1 MENIVIGI
9 EGLVG
14 AGKTSI
20 CRELIRKIPNTVLLN
35 GGNLYRAI
43 VYAMIQNGSKLDE
56 LKKQGK
62 NLDIKDMMDLFKIQI
77 KIENNETIIYIDN
90 QKVDEDAIQSKEAS
104 MAVSTIGG
112 SADNK
117 KLFEFANNFINELK
131 QNYNVIV
138 SGRSVM
144 KIYPNSN
151 YHFFITADLD
161 ERVKRKC
168 YQYDNKESEEEI
180 RENIIKRDE
189 LQKKAGFYEY
199 SPITI
204 EVDVTDCKTVEEST
218 RKVLRHINNI
228 NCNTCETAEV

>member
-1 MENIVIGI
+1 MSNLVIGI

-20 CRELIRKIPNTVLLN
+20 CRNIIKKFPDTILLN

-43 VYAMIQNGSKLDE
+43 VYAMMQNGRKIEE

-62 NLDIKDMMDLFKIQI
+62 TLDIKEMMDLFKIEI

-90 QKVDEDAIQSKEAS
+90 KKADEEALQSKEAS
-104 MAVSTIGG
+104 IAVSTIGG

-117 KLFEFANNFINELK
+117 KLFIFARNLINELK
-131 QNYNVIV
+131 QKYNVIV
-138 SGRSVM
+138 SGRSIM
-144 KIYPNSN
+144 KIYPDCD
-151 YHFFITADLD
+151 YHFFVTASLD

-168 YQYDNKESEEEI
+168 IQYGSNDSKEEI

-189 LQKKAGFYEY
+189 LQRKAGFYEY

-204 EVDVTDCKTVEEST
+204 EIDVTNCKSSEEST
-218 RKVLRHINNI
+218 ELLLSKIKLPKTAIVL
-228 NCNTCETAEV
+228 

>member
-1 MENIVIGI
+1 MSNIVIGI

-20 CRELIRKIPNTVLLN
+20 CRNIIRRLPNTVFLN

-43 VYAMIQNGSKLDE
+43 VYAMMQNGKKLEE
-56 LKKQGK
+56 LKNQGK
-62 NLDIKDMMDLFKIQI
+62 KLDIKEMMDLFKIQI

-90 QKVDEDAIQSKEAS
+90 IKVDEGKIQSKEAS

-112 SADNK
+112 SADNRN
-117 KLFEFANNFINELK
+117 LFIFARNLINDLK

-144 KIYPNSN
+144 KIYPDCD
-151 YHFFITADLD
+151 YHFFIIASLE

-168 YQYDNKESEEEI
+168 IQYDNKETIEEI
-180 RENIIKRDE
+180 RKNIEKRDE
-189 LQKKAGFYEY
+189 LQKQAGFYEY

-204 EVDVTDCKTVEEST
+204 ELDVTNCKSVEEST
-218 RKVLRHINNI
+218 DLLLSKIKLPEMV
-228 NCNTCETAEV
+228 

>member
-20 CRELIRKIPNTVLLN
+20 CRELIKEIPNTVLVN

-43 VYAMIQNGSKLDE
+43 VYSMMQNGSKLEE

-62 NLDIKDMMDLFKIQI
+62 NLDIKEMMDLFKIQI
-77 KIENNETIIYIDN
+77 KIENNETIIYIADE
-90 QKVDEDAIQSKEAS
+90 KVDEDAIQSKEAS
-104 MAVSTIGG
+104 MAVSTVGG

-117 KLFEFANNFINELK
+117 NLFIFARNLINDLK
-131 QNYNVIV
+131 ENHNVIV

-144 KIYPNSN
+144 KIYPDCN
-151 YHFFITADLD
+151 YHFFIVADLD

-168 YQYDNKESEEEI
+168 SQYGNHESEQEI
-180 RENIIKRDE
+180 RENIVKRDT
-189 LQKKAGFYEY
+189 LQEQAGFYEY
-199 SPITI
+199 SSITEEI
-204 EVDVTDCKTVEEST
+204 DVTDCKSVLAST
-218 RKVLRHINNI
+218 KKVLEKIALPV
-228 NCNTCETAEV
+228 TL